1 MDCKKLGFASRQI
14 HAGKE
19 ANSAGALV
27 TPIYQTSTFEFE
39 SVEQGGARFAGKEA
53 GYMVVFCYCAVAY
66 LIAWTC
72 MKSLVPRYKKVEV

>member
-27 TPIYQTSTFEFE
+27 TPIYQTSTFEFD
-39 SVEQGGARFAGKEA
+39 SVEQGGRRFRSGR
-53 GYMVVFCYCAVAY
+53 GLY
-66 LIAWTC
+66 LFPSWQPV
-72 MKSLVPRYKKVEV
+72 SYPG